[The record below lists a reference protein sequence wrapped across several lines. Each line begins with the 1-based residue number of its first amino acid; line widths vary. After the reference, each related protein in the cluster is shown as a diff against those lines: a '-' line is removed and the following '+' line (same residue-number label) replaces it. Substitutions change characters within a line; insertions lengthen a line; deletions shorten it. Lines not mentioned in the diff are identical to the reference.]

1 MKLAAGLFKV
11 QQLSGPGNFR
21 LMLGFVELQ
30 SIDTHGL
37 NTAVFSLLLV
47 LLSFYLNRNYLKK
60 RAHLKFKSFLVFG
73 GGGGL
78 AYKRGVDARRF
89 TLACKFRILVSLY

>member
-11 QQLSGPGNFR
+11 QQLSGPGNFQ

-60 RAHLKFKSFLVFG
+60 GLKV
-73 GGGGL
+73 
-78 AYKRGVDARRF
+78 
-89 TLACKFRILVSLY
+89 